1 LPHGPRIVS
10 LRRVSLPY
18 QIATLLYCFSEQ
30 DQVLL
35 LERAQEP
42 NRGYW
47 SPCGG
52 KLHTAIGE
60 SPYACACREAQ
71 EEIGL
76 RLQPSDLHLTGLV
89 SEHGY
94 QSQAHWL
101 MFLFEVKTRL
111 KTLPPSHREGTF
123 KFFFRPELE
132 ALLLPQTDRQ
142 RIWPLFWQHR
152 DGYFAAHCHCHAD
165 GRHDWT
171 VEESRVN
178 VS

>member
-1 LPHGPRIVS
+1 
-10 LRRVSLPY
+10 VSLPY
-18 QIATLLYCFSEQ
+18 QIATLLYCFNEQ

-52 KLHTAIGE
+52 KLQTAIGE
-60 SPYACACREAQ
+60 SPYACACREAE

-94 QSQAHWL
+94 QGQAHWL
-101 MFLFEVKTRL
+101 MFLFEVKRRVQM
-111 KTLPPSHREGTF
+111 LPPRHREGTF
-123 KFFFRPELE
+123 RFFSRSELD
-132 ALLLPQTDRQ
+132 ALPLPPTDRE

-152 DGYFAAHCHCHAD
+152 GGYFAAHCHCHAD
-165 GRHDWT
+165 GRYDWT
-171 VEESRVN
+171 VEESSVVREPLADF
-178 VS
+178 SS